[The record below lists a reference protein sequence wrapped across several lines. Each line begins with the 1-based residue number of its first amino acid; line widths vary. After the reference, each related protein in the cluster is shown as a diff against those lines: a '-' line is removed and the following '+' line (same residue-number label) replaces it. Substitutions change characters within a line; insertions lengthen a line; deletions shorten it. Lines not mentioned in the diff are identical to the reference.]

1 MMTTVSP
8 VSLASR
14 SMPAAETGR
23 SGLYSTARAWL
34 GRIPLAVVQLA
45 TRAAL
50 AGVFLRA
57 GLLKVQS
64 WESTVQLFRDEYHV
78 PVLPPAMGA
87 AMAATFEIGC
97 SSLILA
103 GLLTRVATLPLLGM
117 IATIQLLVY
126 PQAWSEHLTWASLLL
141 LLLTRGPG
149 ALSIDRLVGLEPGD
163 RTSP

>member
-1 MMTTVSP
+1 MTSVSP

-14 SMPAAETGR
+14 SIPAAETGR
-23 SGLYSTARAWL
+23 ADPYSTARAGL

-117 IATIQLLVY
+117 IATIQLFVY